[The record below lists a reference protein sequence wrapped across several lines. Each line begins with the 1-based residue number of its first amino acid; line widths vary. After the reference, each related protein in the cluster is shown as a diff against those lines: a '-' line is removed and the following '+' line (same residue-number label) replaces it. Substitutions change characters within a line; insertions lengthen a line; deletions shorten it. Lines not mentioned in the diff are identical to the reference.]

1 MEGSGRP
8 LVAVLMGSDSDL
20 PVMREAEQSLAL
32 FGIPFVTR
40 ITSAHRALRRTV
52 ALVERLEADGVEV
65 FVVGAGLAAHLAGVV
80 AGVSTRPVI
89 GVPLEGGS
97 LRGADALYSTVQ
109 MPAGVPV
116 ATVAIGKAGA
126 RNAGILAAEIL
137 AVARPELRER
147 LRAFRQELERSV
159 EKKDRDL
166 AAGGAGGGERTA

>member
-1 MEGSGRP
+1 
-8 LVAVLMGSDSDL
+8 
-20 PVMREAEQSLAL
+20 
-32 FGIPFVTR
+32 
-40 ITSAHRALRRTV
+40 
-52 ALVERLEADGVEV
+52 
-65 FVVGAGLAAHLAGVV
+65 
-80 AGVSTRPVI
+80 
-89 GVPLEGGS
+89 
-97 LRGADALYSTVQ
+97 